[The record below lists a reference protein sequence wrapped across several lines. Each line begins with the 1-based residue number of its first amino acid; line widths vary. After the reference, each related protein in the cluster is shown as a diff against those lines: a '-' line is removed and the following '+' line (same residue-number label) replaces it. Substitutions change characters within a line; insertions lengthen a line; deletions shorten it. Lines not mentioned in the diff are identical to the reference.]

1 MSALPPPT
9 CELDQW
15 ALAEAARRQR
25 AGEAVTAMLVGTGAE
40 EQALRLAKL
49 GVRVLLLSDRDPGHA
64 GIVQRP
70 VADFDDIASELPL
83 QPFDL
88 ILCQRVLSS
97 LRYAEARV
105 RVRSL
110 LERLRIGGK
119 LFVSCYGI
127 HSELGD
133 HYADGEKLV
142 CDRHAPVSPELAAR
156 YGITGP
162 VCLYSER
169 NLFMLLMECGG
180 AILKTSSSALGHVRG
195 VAARI

>member
-15 ALAEAARRQR
+15 ALDEAARRQR

-40 EQALRLAKL
+40 EQAIRLAEI
-49 GVRVLLLSDRDPGHA
+49 GARVLLLSDRDPGHA
-64 GIVQRP
+64 NIVQRP
-70 VADFDDIASELPL
+70 TAVFDDATAEFPL
-83 QPFDL
+83 RPFDF
-88 ILCQRVLSS
+88 ILCQRRLS
-97 LRYAEARV
+97 LLPYAEARA
-105 RVRSL
+105 RVRSML
-110 LERLRIGGK
+110 GLLRIGGK
-119 LFVSCYGI
+119 LFISCYGI

-142 CDRHAPVSPELAAR
+142 CDRHATVNPELAAR

-169 NLFMLLMECGG
+169 NLFMLLMEAGG

-195 VAARI
+195 IAARI